1 MRPRGRS
8 AVRALQGLKEDNCV
22 PRSATSGPEADP
34 AAVRDAAAGRGWRR
48 PRPPARVR
56 PRLRDRRGV
65 RMALTAVVVHP
76 GADYRPGRHPAHPQ
90 PANLLPDQVQSP
102 DRFYAISSRD
112 FTAVFA
118 R

>member
-22 PRSATSGPEADP
+22 PRSATSGPETDP
-34 AAVRDAAAGRGWRR
+34 AAVR
-48 PRPPARVR
+48 
-56 PRLRDRRGV
+56 
-65 RMALTAVVVHP
+65 
-76 GADYRPGRHPAHPQ
+76 GRHPAHPQ

>member
-1 MRPRGRS
+1 M
-8 AVRALQGLKEDNCV
+8 

-34 AAVRDAAAGRGWRR
+34 AAVRDAAAGRQRAGC
-48 PRPPARVR
+48 VR
-56 PRLRDRRGV
+56 AMQLDINPDW
-65 RMALTAVVVHP
+65 MSFMY
-76 GADYRPGRHPAHPQ
+76 YRPGRHPAHPQ

-102 DRFYAISSRD
+102 DRCYAISSRD

>member
-34 AAVRDAAAGRGWRR
+34 AAERDAVAGRAWRR
-48 PRPPARVR
+48 PRRPA
-56 PRLRDRRGV
+56 
-65 RMALTAVVVHP
+65 
-76 GADYRPGRHPAHPQ
+76 RPGRHPAHPQ
-90 PANLLPDQVQSP
+90 PANLLADQVQSP